1 MQNFPPESLL
11 SNQKKYHEKMESL
24 YFSMN
29 NLINRFLTNLSLA
42 ITTHGFESNA
52 IRYHSFIMKTF
63 MPLELQCY
71 INFQCE
77 DTAFKSM
84 AMCSMEPFAY

>member
-1 MQNFPPESLL
+1 MQSFPPDSQL
-11 SNQKKYHEKMESL
+11 SNHKKNHEKMESL

-29 NLINRFLTNLSLA
+29 NLINHFLTNLSEA
-42 ITTHGFESNA
+42 ITTHGLESNA
-52 IRYHSFIMKTF
+52 IRYHSFLMKTF

-77 DTAFKSM
+77 DTSFKSL
-84 AMCSMEPFAY
+84 AMCSM